1 MNKITEMLLKILTG
15 FKDEFA
21 GAYNIRENGLCAA
34 RQSSPNIRITVKT
47 DEPGLDI
54 RIDSG
59 PAGKPSTSRLR
70 HPGGRGRSGIQ

>member
-54 RIDSG
+54 RIDSRACG
-59 PAGKPSTSRLR
+59 ETVYIPACVTQGLSLI
-70 HPGGRGRSGIQ
+70 HI